1 MPPSGR
7 FQAPRCA
14 AHTEKKERA
23 VNDLW
28 ERESPRRFAPPL
40 LTRGDFSG
48 RGISGGAFSCSKSHL
63 SREHPH
69 PSGLRPA
76 TFPLQGG
83 RLLGGHTGPPL
94 RADRNISERAG
105 EGTRPYGSKR
115 TGSVGSAES
124 GAVVEP
130 QQRQFLYTK
139 GPVARRE
146 FRSSLRFCAPEILC
160 QAAGITPVLGSG
172 ESGLWA

>member
-1 MPPSGR
+1 MISGR
-7 FQAPRCA
+7 GNPPA
-14 AHTEKKERA
+14 ASRH
-23 VNDLW
+23 
-28 ERESPRRFAPPL
+28 PP
-40 LTRGDFSG
+40 LTRGALEGGDI
-48 RGISGGAFSCSKSHL
+48 RGAS
-63 SREHPH
+63 
-69 PSGLRPA
+69 RPA
-76 TFPLQGG
+76 FQESTLIRLAALGTFPLEGG

-105 EGTRPYGSKR
+105 EDTRPYGSKR
-115 TGSVGSAES
+115 IGSVGSAEQ

-130 QQRQFLYTK
+130 QQRQFLQTQ

>member
-1 MPPSGR
+1 MI
-7 FQAPRCA
+7 
-14 AHTEKKERA
+14 
-23 VNDLW
+23 
-28 ERESPRRFAPPL
+28 
-40 LTRGDFSG
+40 SG
-48 RGISGGAFSCSKSHL
+48 RGN
-63 SREHPH
+63 PH
-69 PSGLRPA
+69 AALRPPFDKGGLWREGDIRGTSRPA
-76 TFPLQGG
+76 FQESTLIRLAALGTFPLEGG

-115 TGSVGSAES
+115 TGSVGSAEP

-130 QQRQFLYTK
+130 QQRQFLQTQ

>member
-1 MPPSGR
+1 M
-7 FQAPRCA
+7 
-14 AHTEKKERA
+14 
-23 VNDLW
+23 NDLW
-28 ERESPRRFAPPL
+28 EGESPRRFAAPPFDKGGL
-40 LTRGDFSG
+40 WREGDIRG
-48 RGISGGAFSCSKSHL
+48 AT
-63 SREHPH
+63 
-69 PSGLRPA
+69 RPA
-76 TFPLQGG
+76 FQESTLIRLAALGTFPLEGG

-130 QQRQFLYTK
+130 QQRQFLHTK